1 MRTCSLPAKQI
12 KIFLPLSQFHL
23 TSRAPLPIRTSVR
36 TNTRR
41 FQLSKHFSAAEKYN
55 DCAPSPQKKKKKNGE
70 KCIHTYAEEKPA
82 AAAQRSSHQEPLL
95 LSQGD
100 AALVNSRG
108 FFLRPAAATV
118 VKFFK
123 FRRLDAR
130 YQSRIDICV
139 RARARVVFLRRAAE
153 GVSCFFL
160 LARFV
165 LRTGRAGGWRF
176 FLFNLILIVEEFRF
190 FERII

>member
-1 MRTCSLPAKQI
+1 MHTCSLPAKQI

-41 FQLSKHFSAAEKYN
+41 FQLSKHFSTAEKYN
-55 DCAPSPQKKKKKNGE
+55 DCAPSPQKKKKKKNGE

-82 AAAQRSSHQEPLL
+82 AAPQRSSHQEPLL

-108 FFLRPAAATV
+108 FFFTP
-118 VKFFK
+118 
-123 FRRLDAR
+123 RRGYCSKIFQVSTPRCAIPEPNR
-130 YQSRIDICV
+130 YMCT
-139 RARARVVFLRRAAE
+139 RARARSIFTTR
-153 GVSCFFL
+153 S
-160 LARFV
+160 
-165 LRTGRAGGWRF
+165 
-176 FLFNLILIVEEFRF
+176 
-190 FERII
+190 